1 MSTLTAHLSLKK
13 PELTDT
19 VSPEDFNDNF
29 DILDNEIVEIKDNR
43 SWKQCGNAVSGKT
56 DIQLPASW
64 NEIMIIT
71 QVKTSSGYTKQL
83 WTASIPWGALQTF
96 AKSGFT
102 GDGTKEHGPLRLTAG
117 GASKK
122 DGSGT
127 LTDFHADFDVY
138 KVLNKVRLARVMNDG
153 VDATPDSVT
162 RVYYR

>member
-29 DILDNEIVEIKDNR
+29 DVLDNEIYDTKKMIE
-43 SWKQCGNAVSGKT
+43 WKQCGNAVSGKT

-83 WTASIPWGALQTF
+83 WTASIPWVALKTF
-96 AKSGFT
+96 ANTGFT

-122 DGSGT
+122 DSSGT

>member
-29 DILDNEIVEIKDNR
+29 DILDNEIVEIKNSG

-83 WTASIPWGALQTF
+83 WTASIPWTALQTF

-138 KVLNKVRLARVMNDG
+138 KVLNKVRLAKVMNDG

>member
-29 DILDNEIVEIKDNR
+29 DILDNEIVEIKDSR
-43 SWKQCGNAVSGKT
+43 SWKQYGNAVSGKT

-71 QVKTSSGYTKQL
+71 QVKTSSAYTKQL
-83 WTASIPWGALQTF
+83 WTASIPWVALKTF

-102 GDGTKEHGPLRLTAG
+102 GDGTPDHGPLRLTAG
-117 GASKK
+117 GASKNE
-122 DGSGT
+122 SGT
-127 LTDFHADFDVY
+127 VTDFHADFDVY
-138 KVLNKVRLARVMNDG
+138 SVLNKVRLAKVMNDG
-153 VDATPDSVT
+153 VDATPTSVT

>member
-29 DILDNEIVEIKDNR
+29 DILDNEIYDTKKMIE
-43 SWKQCGNAVSGKT
+43 WKQCGNAVSGKT

-83 WTASIPWGALQTF
+83 WTASIPWGALKAF

-138 KVLNKVRLARVMNDG
+138 KVLNKVRLAKVMNDG